1 MNMMRNFGRFAKC
14 SREDIAMKGYYLE
27 DAYWGYIPDE
37 DRYYPFDTED
47 EYVQYY
53 RECIMIAA

>member
-1 MNMMRNFGRFAKC
+1 
-14 SREDIAMKGYYLE
+14 MKGYYLD

-37 DRYYPFDTED
+37 NRYYPFDTED